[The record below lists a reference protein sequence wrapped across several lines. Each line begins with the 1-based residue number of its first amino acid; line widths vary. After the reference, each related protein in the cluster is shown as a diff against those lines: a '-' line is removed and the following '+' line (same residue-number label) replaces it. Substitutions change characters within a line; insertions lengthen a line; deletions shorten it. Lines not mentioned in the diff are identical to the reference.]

1 MSSISDPIS
10 DMLARVRNAVIAKLP
25 KVDVPSS
32 KIKMEIAKILK
43 DEGFIKNY
51 KIVEDG
57 KQNIIRVYLKYTD
70 DNHSAIEKIERISKP
85 SRRIYV
91 GVEDIKPINNNLG
104 ITILSTPK
112 GIITNKTAMKEKVGG
127 ELLCLIS

>member
-32 KIKMEIAKILK
+32 KIKIEIAKILK